1 MSASGSHEE
10 SRPSGWLRSMVQR
23 TFASPVKAEQISSS
37 SSSEQEANEERDPEV
52 KQSPSSPEGERCVV
66 CTEAIRGSARARCP
80 GCARRVHKEG
90 CSTYMVIAK
99 RYEVGVCNI
108 CCAKVTG
115 VFDKVRE
122 FVANAGMEWDEDK
135 WLKKLIKS

>member
-10 SRPSGWLRSMVQR
+10 SQPSGWQNLKDMVQR

-66 CTEAIRGSARARCP
+66 CTEAIRGSQRARCP
-80 GCARRVHKEG
+80 G
-90 CSTYMVIAK
+90 
-99 RYEVGVCNI
+99 
-108 CCAKVTG
+108 
-115 VFDKVRE
+115 
-122 FVANAGMEWDEDK
+122 
-135 WLKKLIKS
+135 